1 MRYDLTLAVKDLDG
15 VQITDDK
22 DTIGYTLRT
31 VLVRTALFVD
41 KAKLPSAEQKLTAYG
56 IAKRIA
62 QAGSLIDLTAEEVAF
77 LKAQA
82 GIMWTPLVL
91 GQLFEL
97 LESPIAVAPVPISQ
111 RPNCTCTI
119 DAEIC
124 RCFKDC
130 NRLDMRKPV
139 TDIPPKA

>member
-1 MRYDLTLAVKDLDG
+1 MFGWLLILLLKSAVTVPTIAALALHETPMRYDLTLAVKDLDG

-56 IAKRIA
+56 LAKRIA
-62 QAGSLIDLTAEEVAF
+62 QARGAIELSAEDVAF

-97 LESPIAVAPVPISQ
+97 LEAPLPKGL
-111 RPNCTCTI
+111 PT
-119 DAEIC
+119 A
-124 RCFKDC
+124 
-130 NRLDMRKPV
+130 
-139 TDIPPKA
+139 DIPPAS